1 MQWKTQQDSESGVQG
16 NYETQITIKKKQ
28 ENLANPCFYLFNLD
42 KQI

>member
-16 NYETQITIKKKQ
+16 NYETQITIKKQ
-28 ENLANPCFYLFNLD
+28 ENLANPYLFHLD

>member
-16 NYETQITIKKKQ
+16 NYETQITIKKQ
-28 ENLANPCFYLFNLD
+28 ENLTNPCFYLFNLD

>member
-16 NYETQITIKKKQ
+16 NYERQITIKKTR
-28 ENLANPCFYLFNLD
+28 ELANPCIYLFNLD